1 MQVTQQADFQEN
13 FPDRHWKII
22 SVKYFSS
29 DFSTIQK
36 CKTQP

>member
-1 MQVTQQADFQEN
+1 MQVTQHAEFQEN
-13 FPDRHWKII
+13 FPDGHWQII
-22 SVKYFSS
+22 LVKYFSS

>member
-1 MQVTQQADFQEN
+1 MQVAQQAEFQEN
-13 FPDRHWKII
+13 FPDVHWQII

-29 DFSTIQK
+29 DFSTTQK